1 MSDNL
6 FAAVVIVAIV
16 ACIGLREWLR
26 HSRRTMIHRERLAAI
41 EKGIELPALEQ
52 EALRAAKGVQRFLLL
67 GGLIWVS
74 VGAGAYIT
82 LTALLNS
89 PTNADLGIPHGIQ
102 WIGVAPAAIGLSHIV
117 VWFLQKRE
125 QRSHDGRGTK

>member
-26 HSRRTMIHRERLAAI
+26 HSRRTMIHMERLAAI

-52 EALRAAKGVQRFLLL
+52 EAMRAAKGVQRFLLL

-82 LTALLNS
+82 LAALLNS
-89 PTNADLGIPHGIQ
+89 PTNADLGIPRGIQ
-102 WIGVAPAAIGLSHIV
+102 WIGVAPAAIGLSHLV